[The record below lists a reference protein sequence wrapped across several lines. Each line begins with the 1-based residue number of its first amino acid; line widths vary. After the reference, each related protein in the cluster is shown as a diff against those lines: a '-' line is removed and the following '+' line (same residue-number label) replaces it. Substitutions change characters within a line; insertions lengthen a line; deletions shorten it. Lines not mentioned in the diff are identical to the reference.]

1 MTLNIGD
8 KELKIKFG
16 YKPTLKERIVS
27 RMVKL
32 TKNSERNDDGAI
44 NAERMEDLFL
54 FLPEILLVGMQV
66 YHEDFRYNYD
76 TKEGKEE
83 KLNKVFDLIDE
94 YSVGEDADLMKL
106 FNELQDEMKTDSL
119 LASLCREEERKAEEI
134 EEIAE
139 ETQKIEN

>member
-1 MTLNIGD
+1 MMTLNIGD

-32 TKNSERNDDGAI
+32 TKNSESNDDGAI

-76 TKEGKEE
+76 TK
-83 KLNKVFDLIDE
+83 
-94 YSVGEDADLMKL
+94 
-106 FNELQDEMKTDSL
+106 
-119 LASLCREEERKAEEI
+119 
-134 EEIAE
+134 
-139 ETQKIEN
+139 